1 MKLNNLPKTVK
12 KTKRHGRGIAQGL
25 GKTAGR
31 GTKGQKSRSGF
42 NIPAGFEGGQTKIYR
57 RLPKKRGLGF
67 TSKQKPETVTLAM
80 IEKNYKD
87 GERVSLKSLKKKGL
101 ISKYAIGSKIVAKG
115 ALSKN
120 LKFAG
125 IKFTSTAYN
134 QIFKK

>member
-1 MKLNNLPKTVK
+1 MKLHNLPKLVK

-42 NIPAGFEGGQTKIYR
+42 NIPAGFEGGQTRLYR

-67 TSKQKPETVTLAM
+67 NPKQKPQAVTLSM
-80 IEKNYKD
+80 LEKNFEA
-87 GERVSLKSLKKKGL
+87 GERVSVRSLKKKGL
-101 ISKYAIGSKIVAKG
+101 ISKDAVGAKVVAKG
-115 ALSKN
+115 ELTKT

-125 IKFTSTAYN
+125 IKFTSSVHN
-134 QIFKK
+134 QLAK